1 MALLFINTLHLLLL
15 YTSYINR
22 CKNNNVDNPDAL
34 KRSGLRPKRRSCLSI
49 QPQNGINLSL
59 I

>member
-49 QPQNGINLSL
+49 QPQNGI
-59 I
+59 